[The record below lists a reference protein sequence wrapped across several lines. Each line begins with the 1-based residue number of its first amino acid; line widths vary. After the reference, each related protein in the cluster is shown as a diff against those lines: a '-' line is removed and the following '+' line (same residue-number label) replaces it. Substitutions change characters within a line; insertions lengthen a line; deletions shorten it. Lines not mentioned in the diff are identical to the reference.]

1 MSGQKEALLRFAR
14 KGFGMLI
21 SGAATEI
28 YQGFIC
34 FINQR
39 TDDNSPK

>member
-14 KGFGMLI
+14 KGSGMLI
-21 SGAATEI
+21 SDATTEI

-34 FINQR
+34 FTLIN
-39 TDDNSPK
+39 